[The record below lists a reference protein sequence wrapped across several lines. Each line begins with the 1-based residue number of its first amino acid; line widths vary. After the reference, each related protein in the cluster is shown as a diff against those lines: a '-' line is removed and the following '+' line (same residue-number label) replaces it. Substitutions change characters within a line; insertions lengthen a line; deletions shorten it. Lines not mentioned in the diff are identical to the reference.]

1 MPESHASR
9 GTRKGRRLLA
19 DLGGELRVARQA
31 AGLTLERVATA
42 AGISPSELSRIERGL
57 APWLDMLLA
66 AKLCA
71 IVGLDLSVRAYPG
84 GDPLRDAGHARLIAA
99 FRSRVNAPL
108 RVRSEVPIGDRRDQR
123 AWDQTIADRDGI
135 VAAEFET
142 RLVDAQALV
151 RRITLKSRDSGI
163 DRVILVL
170 ADTRL
175 NRLAVAAA
183 DAMLRPTFPTASAA
197 VLGAL
202 RRGRLPARGGIVF
215 LRMPAVGRQQGR
227 SSAA

>member
-9 GTRKGRRLLA
+9 GTRRGRRLIA
-19 DLGGELRVARQA
+19 DLGGELRIARQA
-31 AGLTLERVATA
+31 AGLTLEFVATA
-42 AGISPSELSRIERGL
+42 AGVSPSELSRIERGL
-57 APWLDMLLA
+57 APWLDVLRA
-66 AKLCA
+66 ARLCA
-71 IVGLDLSVRAYPG
+71 IVGLDLSVRVYPG
-84 GDPLRDAGHARLIAA
+84 GEPLRDAGHARLTAA
-99 FRSRVNAPL
+99 FRARVGAPL

-135 VAAEFET
+135 AAAELET
-142 RLVDAQALV
+142 RLMDAQAVV

-175 NRLAVAAA
+175 NRRAVAAA
-183 DAMLRPTFPTASAA
+183 EAMLRPNFPTDSAT

-215 LRMPAVGRQQGR
+215 LRVPVVGRQQER
-227 SSAA
+227 TSAA